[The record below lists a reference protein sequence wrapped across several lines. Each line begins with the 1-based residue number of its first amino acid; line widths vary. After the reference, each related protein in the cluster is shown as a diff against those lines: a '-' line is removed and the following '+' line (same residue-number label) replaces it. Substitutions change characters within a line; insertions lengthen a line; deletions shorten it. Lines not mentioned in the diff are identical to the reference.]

1 VDARNERIAKLL
13 EPALLVAAA
22 LTLPAVIIDNSSLG
36 EPWKTIAFDINWT
49 TWAAFAVELVV
60 MLAVVPS
67 RWEWIRKNPLS
78 VAIVVLT
85 PPFLPASLQS
95 VRALRALR
103 ILRLLRL
110 APFLKQ
116 TLSLEGVQY
125 AAFLALITV
134 LAGGAGFAAVEQHLS
149 TWDGVFWAV
158 TTMTT
163 VGYGDIVPHT
173 NAGRVIA
180 IGVMVVGAGFFTLL
194 VGAVAQ
200 RFIQLEVRTDVE
212 RAEREVEAELGV
224 AEADVLAELRAI
236 REFMDR
242 LDTRVDELSRRMG

>member
-1 VDARNERIAKLL
+1 VDARSQRIADLL
-13 EPALLVAAA
+13 EPPLLVAAA

-36 EPWKTIAFDINWT
+36 RPWSTIAFVINWV
-49 TWAAFAVELVV
+49 TWAAFATELVV
-60 MLAVVPS
+60 MLAIVPS
-67 RWEWIRKNPLS
+67 RWRWIRENPLS

-85 PPFLPASLQS
+85 PPFLPSSLQS
-95 VRALRALR
+95 VRALRMLR

-134 LAGGAGFAAVEQHLS
+134 LAGGAGFAAVEKGRS

-163 VGYGDIVPHT
+163 VGYGDITPHT

-180 IGVMVVGAGFFTLL
+180 ITVMVVGASFFTLL

-200 RFIQLEVRTDVE
+200 RFIQTEVREDVE
-212 RAEREVEAELGV
+212 RAEREVEKEVGA
-224 AEADVLAELRAI
+224 AEADVLAELRSL
-236 REFMDR
+236 RDVVGR
-242 LDTRVDELSRRMG
+242 LDARLEELARRIG